1 MLEIIPSC
9 NLVQYEGKLMM
20 QPWENDKNSN
30 FGPNLKKKLYGPL
43 LWMSHFSERLYGRDL
58 GQIGI
63 LGRNWHFR
71 WGWFENFW
79 YKKSWIRISS
89 QKNGSNC
96 NFYNFSLLVP
106 YHNKFLVVGICIL
119 IFYGTYYPLP
129 TNFFFCG
136 GLFFFC
142 VLYLGAGKIS
152 NFMETFCIG
161 GT

>member
-1 MLEIIPSC
+1 
-9 NLVQYEGKLMM
+9 
-20 QPWENDKNSN
+20 
-30 FGPNLKKKLYGPL
+30 
-43 LWMSHFSERLYGRDL
+43 MSHFSERLYGRDL

-89 QKNGSNC
+89 QKDGSNC

-119 IFYGTYYPLP
+119 IFYGTHYPLP
-129 TNFFFCG
+129 TIFFFFVG
-136 GLFFFC
+136 AYFFVCLVPRGWEDFKFHGDL
-142 VLYLGAGKIS
+142 LYWGDLISFLGEAARTFFSMEQSMTNHVNSRIVDGKIIC
-152 NFMETFCIG
+152 FMCAC
-161 GT
+161 